1 MKSLIVVLI
10 VVLVGYGFVQGL
22 HALKARN
29 DFEERVNHQLDF
41 VSDATTDSVKQD
53 LIADAKKLGI
63 DLAPTDITITY
74 EDTEQ
79 RTLAQGFVGVR
90 LDVQFVNK
98 RVEIYINFVQRILG
112 IPFHEN
118 IIQSKIRQI
127 QAPRRE
133 PSPEMKQLLESAPQ

>member
-41 VSDATTDSVKQD
+41 VSDTTMDSVKQD
-53 LIADAKKLGI
+53 LVADAKKLGI

-79 RTLAQGFVGVR
+79 RTLAQGIVGAR
-90 LDVQFVNK
+90 LDVKFFNK
-98 RVEIYINFVQRILG
+98 RVEIDVNYVQHILG

-118 IIQSKIRQI
+118 VIQSKIRQV